1 MLRTII
7 ADSKAAVKLLLQRSK
22 KRKSGP
28 IRVGFMCQYIPAWNK
43 AEPIYAAM
51 KEDARFTPFLLC
63 IPSGISANKLLDP
76 ESVEN
81 DTYAYYV
88 QQGYDAV
95 NMLTGKNEWLPIETL
110 DLDFVIY
117 LRPYNDVMPIPYL
130 SGVVS
135 RYAKICVIMYG
146 ICIMKEDMDIM
157 MRPDFF
163 RDVYCFL
170 ADSAYAASVGKRNYP
185 LTHAL
190 GLQKSVYHGI
200 PAMLQI
206 MQDKGKPTA
215 AWDFS
220 ENSFRI
226 MWTPRWTT
234 DLKLGGSNF
243 FVYKDWLLSYVQEK
257 EDAACLLRPHPMA
270 FDNFIKTGEM
280 TESEVAAYKAYC
292 EALPNVQIDERK
304 EYVSTMWAS
313 SVLVTDYSGIVPE
326 YFVMDKPL
334 IFCTSNMIL
343 QPTEFTRRMLQG
355 CYLADNEEELERH
368 LENLRAGND
377 YLRETR
383 KEIIQELFGE
393 TLYTSVRDI
402 LDELAG
408 SV

>member
-1 MLRTII
+1 
-7 ADSKAAVKLLLQRSK
+7 
-22 KRKSGP
+22 
-28 IRVGFMCQYIPAWNK
+28 
-43 AEPIYAAM
+43 
-51 KEDARFTPFLLC
+51 
-63 IPSGISANKLLDP
+63 
-76 ESVEN
+76 
-81 DTYAYYV
+81 
-88 QQGYDAV
+88 
-95 NMLTGKNEWLPIETL
+95 
-110 DLDFVIY
+110 
-117 LRPYNDVMPIPYL
+117 
-130 SGVVS
+130 
-135 RYAKICVIMYG
+135 
-146 ICIMKEDMDIM
+146 
-157 MRPDFF
+157 
-163 RDVYCFL
+163 
-170 ADSAYAASVGKRNYP
+170 
-185 LTHAL
+185 
-190 GLQKSVYHGI
+190 
-200 PAMLQI
+200 
-206 MQDKGKPTA
+206 
-215 AWDFS
+215 
-220 ENSFRI
+220 
-226 MWTPRWTT
+226 
-234 DLKLGGSNF
+234 
-243 FVYKDWLLSYVQEK
+243 
-257 EDAACLLRPHPMA
+257 MA

-393 TLYTSVRDI
+393 TLFTSVRDI